1 VETRKIGSLEVSIVG
16 LGTNNFGGRIDK
28 ATTASVLDAVIENG
42 INFLD
47 TADVYGGTMSETYI
61 GELLGE
67 RRSEVIVATKF
78 GMSINGEPANGS
90 PAYMQ
95 RCVQDSLRRLQTD
108 YIDLY
113 IYHRPDPD
121 TPIAETIGA
130 MGELVTAGKVRE
142 IGCSNFSVAQLLEA
156 DAAVAAGAPRFVN
169 VQNNYS
175 LLHREPENGVL
186 AECVRQSIGFV
197 PFSPL
202 ASGLLTGKFRKG
214 APIPEGTRIAKMPDE
229 RRDQVLS
236 DKNLALVER
245 LSTFATE
252 RSHSLLELAIS
263 WLLNQP
269 AVSSVIA
276 GATNADQVAA
286 NVEATS
292 WKMSLEE
299 LAAIDHIVSQV

>member
-1 VETRKIGSLEVSIVG
+1 
-16 LGTNNFGGRIDK
+16 
-28 ATTASVLDAVIENG
+28 
-42 INFLD
+42 
-47 TADVYGGTMSETYI
+47 
-61 GELLGE
+61 
-67 RRSEVIVATKF
+67 
-78 GMSINGEPANGS
+78 
-90 PAYMQ
+90 
-95 RCVQDSLRRLQTD
+95 
-108 YIDLY
+108 
-113 IYHRPDPD
+113 
-121 TPIAETIGA
+121 
-130 MGELVTAGKVRE
+130 
-142 IGCSNFSVAQLLEA
+142 
-156 DAAVAAGAPRFVN
+156 
-169 VQNNYS
+169 
-175 LLHREPENGVL
+175 
-186 AECVRQSIGFV
+186 
-197 PFSPL
+197 
-202 ASGLLTGKFRKG
+202 
-214 APIPEGTRIAKMPDE
+214 MPDE